1 MPVITLE
8 LERFKKFLGR
18 SVSLEDLV
26 EHIPWIGVDI
36 EEVGSDYVKI
46 EYNPNRID
54 FSSPVGVARAFKGL
68 MGWETGLKE
77 YEVKKGNIELNV
89 DKSVSEVRPYIV
101 GAVIRNIR
109 LDADSVRELM
119 EMQEDLHWGIG
130 RDRKKVSIGVH
141 NLNAVNPPF
150 TYTTAKPEEVR
161 FIPLDCSEEMNL
173 QETLEKHEKGKAY
186 RHLIDWAP
194 RYPLLVDVEGNV
206 LSMPPIINGE
216 LTRVTEKTR
225 NLFIDVTGTDWNAV
239 NRGLNVLVTA
249 LADMG
254 GQIESVLVKYPD
266 RKFVSPTLT
275 SQKMRFRVGYA
286 NRLLGLR
293 LSEEEVIECL
303 RKCRLD
309 AVRVEDGVLE
319 VRIPPYRIDILHEVD
334 LVEEVAIG
342 YGYYRLEPSLPPT
355 RISGE
360 QHPVSRFANTV
371 RQIMI
376 GLGFME
382 VMNFVLTNERIHYL
396 MMRVKPGKVVRL
408 ANPVSADYSIC
419 REWLLPGL
427 MKNLSEN
434 KHESYPQRLFEVA
447 DVIRV
452 DLRKETRSRRELHL
466 AAVSAHAEANYTEM
480 RSTLDALFANLGLKN
495 WVVREG
501 RHPSF
506 LEGRTAKV
514 YVEGRYAGVLGE
526 IHPEVLENFDLE
538 NPVVALEVEL
548 DGLMENMSDF

>member
-36 EEVGSDYVKI
+36 EEVGPNYVKI

-68 MGWETGLKE
+68 MDWETGLKE
-77 YEVKKGNIELNV
+77 YEVEKGNIELNV

-101 GAVIRNIR
+101 GAVVRNIR

-130 RDRKKVSIGVH
+130 RDRKKMSIGVH
-141 NLNAVNPPF
+141 NLDAVNPPF

-161 FIPLDCSEEMNL
+161 FVPLDCSEELNL
-173 QETLEKHEKGKAY
+173 QEILEKHEKGKAY

-266 RKFVSPTLT
+266 RKFVSPNLT
-275 SQKMRFRVGYA
+275 SQKMRFRVRYA

-293 LSEEEVIECL
+293 LSEEEAIECL

-309 AVRVEDGVLE
+309 AVKVENGVLE
-319 VRIPPYRIDILHEVD
+319 VKIPPYRIDILHEVD
-334 LVEEVAIG
+334 LVEEIAIG
-342 YGYYRLEPSLPPT
+342 YGYYRLEPSIPPT
-355 RISGE
+355 KTSGK
-360 QHPVSRFANTV
+360 QHPISRFANTV

-396 MMRVKPGKVVRL
+396 MMRVKPGKAVRL
-408 ANPVSADYSIC
+408 ANPVSTEYSIC

-434 KHESYPQRLFEVA
+434 KHESYPQRLFEVS
-447 DVIRV
+447 DVIKV
-452 DLRKETRSRRELHL
+452 DLRKETRNKRELHL

-480 RSTLDALFANLGLKN
+480 RSILDALFANLGLKD
-495 WVVREG
+495 WFVREG

-514 YVEGRYAGVLGE
+514 YVRGRYVGVLGE

-538 NPVVALEVEL
+538 NPVVALELNVERC
-548 DGLMENMSDF
+548 FR